1 MQPIGP
7 WGRKTLEKSKS
18 ADFRIEERCVFDFTK
33 HLSSYVHRPHH
44 KSPQPSRR
52 GESNT
57 LPLTFKEFKKFKKK
71 NKIKD

>member
-18 ADFRIEERCVFDFTK
+18 ADFKIEERCVFDFTK

-52 GESNT
+52 GES
-57 LPLTFKEFKKFKKK
+57 
-71 NKIKD
+71 